1 MDGYIGTRTI
11 VVRRL
16 QADRCAEAAARRL
29 AAGRGR
35 DERAQGRAERL
46 LIVVFLAVLAT
57 AGLAGT
63 GFRLEPGLLPDPG
76 VAPAA
81 GLDA

>member
-1 MDGYIGTRTI
+1 MDGYIDTRTI

-35 DERAQGRAERL
+35 DERAEGRAARL
-46 LIVVFLAVLAT
+46 LVVVFLVALAT

-63 GFRLEPGLLPDPG
+63 GFRLGPG
-76 VAPAA
+76 VLPGPGEAPAA
-81 GLDA
+81 GLP

>member
-35 DERAQGRAERL
+35 DERAQRRAERL
-46 LIVVFLAVLAT
+46 VVVAFLVVLAT

-63 GFRLEPGLLPDPG
+63 GFRLGPG
-76 VAPAA
+76 VLPGPGEAPAA
-81 GLDA
+81 GLP